1 MSVWVNCAGEFLL
14 GVSRCCATHFLL
26 LVQKKVS
33 KGKGHPVL
41 RRRFAPMPCAAAA
54 ERGQPETR
62 RAARDSDIRLSFS
75 LSASTARRCAQGDR
89 IQTKTGSL
97 TLRQDREAIFVGQ
110 RRRQVRPERSEIP
123 TPYAEANL
131 RPGARLAVP
140 VFGPRV
146 ARREAQG
153 RRVSGALRRCGQLS
167 ERRQS
172 DASSGRKS
180 FGPSIA
186 VHRRASRRRA
196 TRVSFSFAY
205 FLLDKQKKVS
215 RTAVRN
221 QRNDELVSAGEF
233 VARKPLL
240 LDQRPSPVALKDEKA
255 RPVSYSNRTR
265 RGTALD

>member
-1 MSVWVNCAGEFLL
+1 M
-14 GVSRCCATHFLL
+14 
-26 LVQKKVS
+26 
-33 KGKGHPVL
+33 

-62 RAARDSDIRLSFS
+62 RAARASNIRLSFS

-153 RRVSGALRRCGQLS
+153 RRVSSMS
-167 ERRQS
+167 EDRQS
-172 DASSGRKS
+172 DPSSVRI
-180 FGPSIA
+180 PSPPR
-186 VHRRASRRRA
+186 VGVNRRSRRRA
-196 TRVSFSFAY
+196 RVSF
-205 FLLDKQKKVS
+205 
-215 RTAVRN
+215 
-221 QRNDELVSAGEF
+221 
-233 VARKPLL
+233 PLL
-240 LDQRPSPVALKDEKA
+240 TFVWTSKRKTVAQQCE
-255 RPVSYSNRTR
+255 TI
-265 RGTALD
+265 GTTAS